1 MIYLQILFTLLSIE
15 GWSWFLTKSK
25 LLNNFRSYIKDK
37 SIVLHE
43 LLSCIV
49 CVSFWVGL
57 LHTFFMYGNELKSL
71 YDCFLFLGSTLAFT
85 TIVALYTGD
94 AD

>member
-1 MIYLQILFTLLSIE
+1 MIYLQILFTLLSIY

-25 LLNNFRSYIKDK
+25 LLNNFRAYIKGK
-37 SIVLHE
+37 SRAFDE

-49 CVSFWVGL
+49 CVSFWVAS
-57 LHTFFMYGNELKSL
+57 LHVVFMYGNELQSI
-71 YDCFLFLGSTLAFT
+71 YDCFVFLGATLAFT
-85 TIVALYTGD
+85 WVVALYTGD